1 MGLTSSLVRRQTYA
15 VRPRPTTG
23 RVLLESEK
31 MAAAG
36 EIAGESSGTKTKRLK
51 VAVIHPDLGIGT
63 PSFLF
68 GRSC

>member
-1 MGLTSSLVRRQTYA
+1 
-15 VRPRPTTG
+15 
-23 RVLLESEK
+23 VLLESEK